1 MVIFRSVIAGLL
13 AIVPLFAS
21 IITVF
26 GLMGYSGIELNIATA
41 MLSSIMI
48 GVGVDYTIHFLYRF
62 RYEIQAGNTAHDAV
76 IRTLTTSGKGIIYNA
91 LSVIIGFTVL
101 MVSGFLPIYFFGFL
115 IVFSISACLIG
126 ALTIMPA
133 LLVIIRPKFIF
144 KNVQKRSTS

>member
-1 MVIFRSVIAGLL
+1 
-13 AIVPLFAS
+13 
-21 IITVF
+21 
-26 GLMGYSGIELNIATA
+26 
-41 MLSSIMI
+41 
-48 GVGVDYTIHFLYRF
+48 
-62 RYEIQAGNTAHDAV
+62 
-76 IRTLTTSGKGIIYNA
+76 
-91 LSVIIGFTVL
+91 

>member
-1 MVIFRSVIAGLL
+1 VIAGLL